1 MKGVDLNDRCKKKVE
16 ELISRKTELL
26 AETDV
31 YILIG
36 DFISSYINSCKNER
50 NYSELVP
57 WINALND
64 VTAKLKN
71 LDGELADILKQL
83 KEMG

>member
-1 MKGVDLNDRCKKKVE
+1 MIDAKKIE
-16 ELISRKTELL
+16 ELISRKPELV
-26 AETDV
+26 AETGV
-31 YILIG
+31 YIAIG
-36 DFISSYINSCKNER
+36 DFISSNMDRCKNER
-50 NYSELVP
+50 NYFEWQA

-71 LDGELADILKQL
+71 LDGEFADILKQL

>member
-1 MKGVDLNDRCKKKVE
+1 MIDAKKIE

-26 AETDV
+26 AETEV
-31 YILIG
+31 YIAIG
-36 DFISSYINSCKNER
+36 DFISSNINRCKNER
-50 NYSELVP
+50 NYFELVA

-71 LDGELADILKQL
+71 IDSELGDILKQL

>member
-1 MKGVDLNDRCKKKVE
+1 MIDAKKVE
-16 ELISRKTELL
+16 ELITRKTELL

-31 YILIG
+31 YIAIG
-36 DFISSYINSCKNER
+36 DFISSNINRCKNER
-50 NYSELVP
+50 NYFELVA

-71 LDGELADILKQL
+71 LDGELEDILKQL
-83 KEMG
+83 KEIG

>member
-1 MKGVDLNDRCKKKVE
+1 MIDAKKIE

-26 AETDV
+26 AETEV
-31 YILIG
+31 YIAIG
-36 DFISSYINSCKNER
+36 DFISSNINRCKNER
-50 NYSELVP
+50 NYFELVT

-71 LDGELADILKQL
+71 LDGELEDILKQL

>member
-1 MKGVDLNDRCKKKVE
+1 MIDAKKVE

-31 YILIG
+31 YIAIG
-36 DFISSYINSCKNER
+36 DFISSNINKCKYER
-50 NYSELVP
+50 NYFELLA
-57 WINALND
+57 WIDALND

>member
-1 MKGVDLNDRCKKKVE
+1 MIDAKKIE

-31 YILIG
+31 YISIG
-36 DFISSYINSCKNER
+36 DFISSNINRCKNER
-50 NYSELVP
+50 NYFEWQA
-57 WINALND
+57 WIDALND

-83 KEMG
+83 KEIG

>member
-1 MKGVDLNDRCKKKVE
+1 MIDAKKIE

-26 AETDV
+26 AETEV
-31 YILIG
+31 YIAIG
-36 DFISSYINSCKNER
+36 DFISSNTNRCKNEW
-50 NYSELVP
+50 NYSELVA

-64 VTAKLKN
+64 VMAKLKN
-71 LDGELADILKQL
+71 IDSELEDILKQL

>member
-1 MKGVDLNDRCKKKVE
+1 MIDAKKIE

-31 YILIG
+31 YIAIG
-36 DFISSYINSCKNER
+36 DFISSNIIRCKNER
-50 NYSELVP
+50 NYFELVA

-71 LDGELADILKQL
+71 LDENLKDILTQL
-83 KEMG
+83 KEIG

>member
-1 MKGVDLNDRCKKKVE
+1 MIDAKKIA

-26 AETDV
+26 AEIEV
-31 YILIG
+31 YIAIG
-36 DFISSYINSCKNER
+36 DFISSNMDRCQNER
-50 NYSELVP
+50 NYSEWQA
-57 WINALND
+57 WIDALNE

-71 LDGELADILKQL
+71 LDGELVDILKQL

>member
-1 MKGVDLNDRCKKKVE
+1 MIDTKKVE

-26 AETDV
+26 AETKI
-31 YILIG
+31 YIAIG
-36 DFISSYINSCKNER
+36 DFISSNINRCKNER
-50 NYSELVP
+50 NYFELVA

-71 LDGELADILKQL
+71 LDGELEGILKQL
-83 KEMG
+83 KEIV

>member
-1 MKGVDLNDRCKKKVE
+1 MIDAKKVE

-31 YILIG
+31 YITIG
-36 DFISSYINSCKNER
+36 YFIISNMDRCKNER
-50 NYSELVP
+50 NYSEWQA
-57 WINALND
+57 WINALNE

-83 KEMG
+83 EQMG

>member
-1 MKGVDLNDRCKKKVE
+1 MIDVKKVE

-26 AETDV
+26 AETEV
-31 YILIG
+31 YITIG
-36 DFISSYINSCKNER
+36 DFISSNMDRCKNER
-50 NYSELVP
+50 NYSEWQA
-57 WINALND
+57 WIDALNE

-71 LDGELADILKQL
+71 LDSELADILKQL

>member
-1 MKGVDLNDRCKKKVE
+1 MIDAKKIE
-16 ELISRKTELL
+16 ELISRKTELV
-26 AETDV
+26 AETGV
-31 YILIG
+31 YIAIG
-36 DFISSYINSCKNER
+36 DFISSNMDRCKNER
-50 NYSELVP
+50 NYSEWQA

-71 LDGELADILKQL
+71 LDSELADILKQL

>member
-1 MKGVDLNDRCKKKVE
+1 MIDAKKIE

-31 YILIG
+31 YISIG
-36 DFISSYINSCKNER
+36 DFISSNINRCKNER
-50 NYSELVP
+50 NYFELVA

-64 VTAKLKN
+64 VTPKLKN
-71 LDGELADILKQL
+71 LDGELEDILKQL